1 MSIKKQKANE
11 TFDAP
16 NRIAGLRVS
25 ALSMRAFI
33 CGSGTFL
40 FNENLVY
47 RNHVLLTATEC
58 FFWSF
63 SVLIQ
68 FRFWVRYRE
77 KS

>member
-1 MSIKKQKANE
+1 MGIK
-11 TFDAP
+11 
-16 NRIAGLRVS
+16 
-25 ALSMRAFI
+25 ALTY
-33 CGSGTFL
+33 GSGTFL